1 MYCLKFAIFMGGRVL
16 NVENKSFVD
25 INSVDIEII
34 TAWWVAVS
42 HLKPN
47 LLMVWDVKLTLT
59 MQCGY
64 LYIKKTN
71 V

>member
-34 TAWWVAVS
+34 TAW
-42 HLKPN
+42 
-47 LLMVWDVKLTLT
+47 
-59 MQCGY
+59 
-64 LYIKKTN
+64 
-71 V
+71 